1 MRLNQPPPRILDRAD
16 LKAEHAVCQHLV
28 RACRQA
34 MYEMALD
41 QETDAEVRRR
51 AIQILKEIHSDW
63 QEAQKALRRE
73 MAQGRPTFTAR

>member
-1 MRLNQPPPRILDRAD
+1 
-16 LKAEHAVCQHLV
+16 
-28 RACRQA
+28 
-34 MYEMALD
+34 MALD